1 MVRKMN
7 YFFAPIDGIPETLP
21 FKRVGIVPFFVENEI
36 PNFFLMLDSKF
47 KELTD
52 CGGLPKD
59 NEAWLETAIRE
70 TEEESRGI
78 FIFDKNY
85 ISKSGLVF
93 WREDFRIAIIFV
105 DITCRIK
112 NSTRAGALCHRY
124 RIDYLRGIERKDRRD
139 RLENSDMHFYK
150 ENEIKDV
157 CRNNGKIYIPVK
169 MLFLKFFRHNLQH
182 KLISIA
188 TETASL
194 SLSPCLSV

>member
-1 MVRKMN
+1 MN
-7 YFFAPIDGIPETLP
+7 YFFTPIDGIPETLL
-21 FKRVGIVPFFVENEI
+21 FKRVGIVPFFIENEV

-59 NEAWLETAIRE
+59 NESWIETAIRE
-70 TEEESRGI
+70 TEEESRGT

-105 DITCRIK
+105 DVTPRIK
-112 NSTRAGALCHRY
+112 NSIKAGAVCHRY

-139 RLENSDMHFYK
+139 RLENSDMNFYK

-157 CRNNGKIYIPVK
+157 CRNSGKIYIPVK
-169 MLFLKFFRHNLQH
+169 MLFLKFFRHNLQSR
-182 KLISIA
+182 LVSIA
-188 TETASL
+188 MENS
-194 SLSPCLSV
+194 SVCLSPCLSV